1 MRWRRRPC
9 GGPGAA
15 WHGDLVGHSDLY
27 RGAAFQAIDAAVVP
41 ESRINDAEL
50 LITNPPWKAVE
61 LHRIIRN
68 LVWLRP
74 TWLLLYSDW
83 LFTKQAVE
91 FQPWIRQIVTMP
103 RVVWI
108 EDTKSAGFDN
118 CCWILF
124 DADNDRPFMTSGW
137 G

>member
-1 MRWRRRPC
+1 M
-9 GGPGAA
+9 
-15 WHGDLVGHSDLY
+15 
-27 RGAAFQAIDAAVVP
+27 
-41 ESRINDAEL
+41 
-50 LITNPPWKAVE
+50 E

-68 LVWLRP
+68 LVLTARP

-91 FQPWIRQIVTMP
+91 FQPSMRQIVTMP
-103 RVVWI
+103 RVECWI